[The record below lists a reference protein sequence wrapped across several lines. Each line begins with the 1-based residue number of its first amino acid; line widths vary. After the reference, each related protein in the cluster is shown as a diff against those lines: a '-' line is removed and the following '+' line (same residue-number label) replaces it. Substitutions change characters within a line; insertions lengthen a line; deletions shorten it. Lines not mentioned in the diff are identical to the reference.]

1 MREYQVDLGFEADIF
16 DLVYEGFWEVYTFKA
31 QIPDVSA
38 KKLQAWIPKIKL
50 VCNDNTPKV
59 QEGEDEAAEEVQ
71 MTPLSAYV
79 RIKLAKVKPEMEE
92 DEEGNLRPSNIPEE
106 QLEDVPAEDKC
117 LSIITQQNGTAR
129 IVSNEAAGRYFRYD
143 LIKEMSVSIEALKGL
158 DLSEFNSKC
167 DAEANR
173 LENEFCKLFEDEP
186 SNESRLPRIPVFDFR
201 PAL

>member
-50 VCNDNTPKV
+50 VCNNNTPKV

-92 DEEGNLRPSNIPEE
+92 DEEGNLRP
-106 QLEDVPAEDKC
+106 
-117 LSIITQQNGTAR
+117 
-129 IVSNEAAGRYFRYD
+129 
-143 LIKEMSVSIEALKGL
+143 
-158 DLSEFNSKC
+158 
-167 DAEANR
+167 
-173 LENEFCKLFEDEP
+173 
-186 SNESRLPRIPVFDFR
+186 
-201 PAL
+201 